1 MRFASSF
8 WTAKTTWLS
17 IATAATAIAN
27 AIQNHAS
34 PLSALMMVL
43 AALFPAMLRDTVARG
58 WESVTAALGALAG
71 DGGEV

>member
-1 MRFASSF
+1 LKFSSSF
-8 WTAKTTWLS
+8 LRSKTTWLS
-17 IATAATAIAN
+17 IATAATAIAT

-34 PLSALMMVL
+34 PLNALLMVL